1 MFKIISLT
9 ITLFLVAAVSFA
21 QPQFHESYEGL
32 SQDDKK
38 IVDTVLDNFLQN
50 HIVFLGEISQVDKL
64 IGADA
69 ISDIEVATGE
79 KLPDSHYEL
88 DADVHR
94 KEHLPVKIYPAEK
107 SADGTYHT
115 PIKLLADRPYSYKV
129 LYTVEIHGN
138 YITISSSKLSDKHDS
153 RIEIAP
159 DQRLIKNIAEDL
171 KGEISNN
178 RIKLP

>member
-1 MFKIISLT
+1 MHKIISFT
-9 ITLFLVAAVSFA
+9 VIIFLFASVSYA
-21 QPQFHESYEGL
+21 QPQFSESYQSL
-32 SQDDKK
+32 SQDDRK
-38 IVDTVLDNFLQN
+38 IVDTVLDNFLMN
-50 HIVFLGEISQVDKL
+50 HIVFLGEISQVNKL

-79 KLPDSHYEL
+79 KQADSHFEL

-94 KEHLPVKIYPAEK
+94 KEHLPVKILPAEK

-115 PIKLLADRPYSYKV
+115 PIKILADRPFSYKV
-129 LYTVEIHGN
+129 LHTVEIHEN

-159 DQRLIKNIAEDL
+159 NQRLLKNIAADL
-171 KGEISNN
+171 KGEVSNN
-178 RIKLP
+178 RINLP